1 MSEIEANFYK
11 LLKKMNDKTIKNYNE
26 VQPWENDIE
35 NGINKF
41 FGNMFSSYEDKDNK
55 CFNVK
60 NRE

>member
-11 LLKKMNDKTIKNYNE
+11 LLKKMNNKTITNYDE

-41 FGNMFSSYEDKDNK
+41 FTNMFSSYEDNK
-55 CFNVK
+55 CSNVK
-60 NRE
+60 NKE

>member
-11 LLKKMNDKTIKNYNE
+11 LLKKMNDKTITNYNE
-26 VQPWENDIE
+26 VQSWENDIE

-41 FGNMFSSYEDKDNK
+41 FTNMFSSYEDNK

>member
-11 LLKKMNDKTIKNYNE
+11 LLKKMNDKTITNYNE

-41 FGNMFSSYEDKDNK
+41 FTNMFSSYEDNK